1 MTLTVA
7 LLVLSA
13 AVMHATWNAFVKAG
27 NDKAAMQCLVIFLGG
42 IPGLFILPFVPL
54 PDPAC
59 WPYLIASIIAHSV
72 YYFTL
77 VEAYRYG
84 ALSQTYPIARG
95 SAPLLVA
102 IFSMAAVGEYLSGGE
117 WLGLIIACAGLMSLA
132 HVPHVV
138 GVSATH
144 RAAEIRSIL
153 FALATSLGIACYSI
167 LDGLGVRSTANGLS
181 YISWLLVLEMIPVG
195 LAFLWLR
202 RGRVATTL
210 KENFSRGLLGGIIAG
225 IGYGIVIWAMDSA
238 PLAHVSALRET
249 SVILAAI
256 IGTLALHESF
266 GSRRIA
272 AAALVAA
279 GNAMMHLAA

>member
-1 MTLTVA
+1 MTLTVT

-13 AVMHATWNAFVKAG
+13 AAMHATWNAFVKTG
-27 NDKAAMQCLVIFLGG
+27 NDKAVMQCLVIFFGG
-42 IPGLFILPFVPL
+42 IPGLVILPFVPF
-54 PDPAC
+54 PDAAC
-59 WPYLIASIIAHSV
+59 WPYLIGSILAHSV

-77 VEAYRYG
+77 VEAYRFG

-95 SAPLLVA
+95 SAPFLIALAGMVTA
-102 IFSMAAVGEYLSGGE
+102 GEFLSGGE
-117 WLGLIIACAGLMSLA
+117 WVGLIIACAGLISLA
-132 HVPHVV
+132 HVPHDPSR
-138 GVSATH
+138 GASH

-181 YISWLLVLEMIPVG
+181 YITWLLALEMLPVG

-202 RGRVATTL
+202 RGRAAESL
-210 KENFSRGLLGGIIAG
+210 RQNFKRGLFGGLIAG

-238 PLAHVSALRET
+238 PMAHVSALRET

-256 IGTLALHESF
+256 IGTVALHESF
-266 GSRRIA
+266 GPRRIA

-279 GNAMMHLAA
+279 GNALLHLAG

>member
-1 MTLTVA
+1 VTLTVT

-59 WPYLIASIIAHSV
+59 WPYLIGSIVVHSI

-77 VEAYRYG
+77 VEAYRHG
-84 ALSQTYPIARG
+84 SLSQAYPIARG

-102 IFSMAAVGEYLSGGE
+102 LFSMAAVGEYLSGGE
-117 WLGLIIACAGLMSLA
+117 WLGLIIACAGLISLA

-138 GVSATH
+138 GVSPTQ

-153 FALATSLGIACYSI
+153 FALATSLGIACYSL
-167 LDGLGVRSTANGLS
+167 LDGLGVRATANGLS

-202 RGRVATTL
+202 RGRVAATL
-210 KENFSRGLLGGIIAG
+210 KENFSRGLFGGIIAG
-225 IGYGIVIWAMDSA
+225 IGYGIVIWAMASA

-256 IGTLALHESF
+256 IGTLALHEPF
-266 GSRRIA
+266 GPRRIA

-279 GNAMMHLAA
+279 GNAMLHLAS

>member
-1 MTLTVA
+1 VTITVT

-27 NDKAAMQCLVIFLGG
+27 NDKAVMQCLVIFMGG

-54 PDPAC
+54 PDAAA
-59 WPYLIASIIAHSV
+59 WPYLIGSIIAHSV
-72 YYFTL
+72 YYVTL

-95 SAPLLVA
+95 SAPLLIA
-102 IFSMAAVGEYLSGGE
+102 LFSMVTVGEFLNGGE
-117 WLGLIIACAGLMSLA
+117 WLGLIIACAGLISLA
-132 HVPHVV
+132 HVPHAV
-138 GVSATH
+138 GDAPGH

-167 LDGLGVRSTANGLS
+167 LDGLGVRSTAEGLS

-202 RGRVATTL
+202 RGRVVVSL
-210 KENFSRGLLGGIIAG
+210 KENFTRGLFGGIIAG
-225 IGYGIVIWAMDSA
+225 LGYGIVIWAMASA
-238 PLAHVSALRET
+238 PLAHVSAMRET
-249 SVILAAI
+249 SVILAAV
-256 IGTLALHESF
+256 IGTLALKESF
-266 GSRRIA
+266 GPRRIA

-279 GNAMMHLAA
+279 GNALMHLAS